1 MASLLQDTIG
11 FDANGLANSWVAY
24 QTAKNQAKAAGA
36 QSTIDQL
43 KQTVDVYASTNQQ
56 LYDMAMQKKQ
66 GNALGSLGM
75 ENFDVKSLLPYA
87 LFAGAAFFAYRLLK

>member
-66 GNALGSLGM
+66 GGASAALGLA
-75 ENFDVKSLLPYA
+75 NFDFNSVLPYV
-87 LFAGAAFFAYRLLK
+87 LLGGAAFFAYRLLK